1 MKVGQIGPTFIFPVK
16 TVTFYWVES
25 LVISSILKMRKS
37 PKKLAPIYAYS
48 HAYTQLRDRGG
59 WLGPPTLNRVK
70 PIHCSTNTSFWISN
84 KCAASQRCYHMIVD
98 PHVAAARFQVKA
110 QIDFP
115 TWYIQ
120 VPFSCILPLL
130 CSHYAIRYLTM
141 IIPLVAPVQNLAL
154 SWRLDSKCNCP
165 LLALKS

>member
-1 MKVGQIGPTFIFPVK
+1 MI
-16 TVTFYWVES
+16 ES
-25 LVISSILKMRKS
+25 VFCSSFQKANAIQN
-37 PKKLAPIYAYS
+37 
-48 HAYTQLRDRGG
+48 T
-59 WLGPPTLNRVK
+59 K

-110 QIDFP
+110 QIYFP

-120 VPFSCILPLL
+120 VPFSCILLL
-130 CSHYAIRYLTM
+130 LWSHYAIRYLIM
-141 IIPLVAPVQNLAL
+141 IIPLVAPAWNLAL

-165 LLALKS
+165 LLALKSYKSRSFKKYFDRGCIWVVERINITFVPNCIYTGLQDRSNDKKAEGR